1 MRQSQPSCPAKPNDR
16 AGNLLGTMRSLNP
29 GYRQKP
35 STELRLDFPSFYLEL
50 TVIDALGGQYGGSVA
65 ANVWKVFEYLRDTFT
80 GARVV
85 DPANTNN
92 IISDDLTAA
101 ERARIKAAGEQALRP
116 ADWNQIVL

>member
-1 MRQSQPSCPAKPNDR
+1 M
-16 AGNLLGTMRSLNP
+16 
-29 GYRQKP
+29 
-35 STELRLDFPSFYLEL
+35 
-50 TVIDALGGQYGGSVA
+50 A